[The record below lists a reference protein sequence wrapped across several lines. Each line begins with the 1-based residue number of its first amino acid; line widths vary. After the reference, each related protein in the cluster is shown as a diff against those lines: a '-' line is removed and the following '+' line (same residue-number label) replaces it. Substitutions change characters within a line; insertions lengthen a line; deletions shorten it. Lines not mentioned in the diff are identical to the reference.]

1 MLLVDAHDALM
12 LDMNQFVDEYIRQTP
27 FIAINSPTMQ
37 AKNENNAN
45 EEDERPGRP
54 SFPRYELSLLLKI
67 QFVFTS
73 KPLRSQNL

>member
-37 AKNENNAN
+37 AENEKGAMLQILNK
-45 EEDERPGRP
+45 
-54 SFPRYELSLLLKI
+54 SIFMITLLS
-67 QFVFTS
+67 
-73 KPLRSQNL
+73 N